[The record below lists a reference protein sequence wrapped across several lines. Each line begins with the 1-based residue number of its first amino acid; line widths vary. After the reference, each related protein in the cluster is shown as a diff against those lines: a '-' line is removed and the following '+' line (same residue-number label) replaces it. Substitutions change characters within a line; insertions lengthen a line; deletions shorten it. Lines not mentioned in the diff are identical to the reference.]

1 MRNNSEVRQQMVEMV
16 DRWKQ
21 SGLSQKD
28 FCKKESVT
36 FHKFYYWYR
45 RFHQKDKP
53 LTIADTPGFVRLE
66 IEEPIVATSIEIHFP
81 LGARLFFHN
90 PVSAEYLKTLLT

>member
-1 MRNNSEVRQQMVEMV
+1 MRNNSEVRQQMLEMV

-45 RFHQKDKP
+45 RYRQQNQAIQA
-53 LTIADTPGFVRLE
+53 TSTPGFVKLK
-66 IEEPIVATSIEIHFP
+66 IEEPLAATSIEIHFP
-81 LGARLFFHN
+81 QGARLFFHN
-90 PVSAEYLKTLLT
+90 RVSAEYLKTLLA

>member
-1 MRNNSEVRQQMVEMV
+1 MRNNSQVRQQMLEMV
-16 DRWKQ
+16 NRWKQ

-28 FCKKESVT
+28 FCEKEPVT

-45 RFHQKDKP
+45 RSGQQDKP
-53 LTIADTPGFVRLE
+53 IPTQETPGFVKLK
-66 IEEPIVATSIEIHFP
+66 IEEPLVATSIEIHFP
-81 LGARLFFHN
+81 QGARLFFHN